1 MTGNKRAWKTAG
13 EQEDW
18 LREKGKL
25 LGIVAETL
33 ANGLREEFPV
43 LPAQV
48 EYLIFGFITPVAA
61 EYTRRSIFSN
71 STLTDYQKQMLE
83 LFAMRT
89 YSYVI
94 DLYGGDMSDPERCIY
109 EILNTPMAPDN
120 PAFHTRMR
128 RVTPLFETFFRP
140 ENRKANFNDDETFLV
155 AFLVQVMQIIR
166 ENDKGHHDFNID
178 NEDLIRLQRV
188 FESSSNMIQRLLTD

>member
-1 MTGNKRAWKTAG
+1 
-13 EQEDW
+13 
-18 LREKGKL
+18 
-25 LGIVAETL
+25 
-33 ANGLREEFPV
+33 
-43 LPAQV
+43 
-48 EYLIFGFITPVAA
+48 
-61 EYTRRSIFSN
+61 
-71 STLTDYQKQMLE
+71 
-83 LFAMRT
+83 
-89 YSYVI
+89 
-94 DLYGGDMSDPERCIY
+94 
-109 EILNTPMAPDN
+109 
-120 PAFHTRMR
+120 MR